1 VPHPTLGLPPRD
13 LTVGLPAAAE
23 RIRAAQPRLIARA
36 LEVAAA
42 LDPTFTTRHD
52 DLSLRRFARDL
63 ETLVERIALA
73 VAGNDPSYASRWAE
87 WLAPTYRRRR
97 VPMDDLV
104 TLSEGVRAAL
114 PAVLAPNEM
123 PAADA
128 ALDAGIA
135 VFRWHR
141 RLGGDARRRNRI
153 LQAIYRGA

>member
-23 RIRAAQPRLIARA
+23 RMRAARPRLIART
-36 LEVAAA
+36 LEVAASI
-42 LDPTFTTRHD
+42 DPTFTTRHD

-63 ETLVERIALA
+63 ETYIEQVALG
-73 VAGNDPSYASRWAE
+73 VAGDDPSYLSRWAE

-104 TLSEGVRAAL
+104 TLSEGLRSAL

-123 PAADA
+123 PPADA
-128 ALDAGIA
+128 AIDAGIA

>member
-1 VPHPTLGLPPRD
+1 MPHPTLGLPPRD
-13 LTVGLPAAAE
+13 LTAGLPAAAE
-23 RIRAAQPRLIARA
+23 RLRVAQPRLVARA
-36 LEVAAA
+36 LEVAASI
-42 LDPTFTTRHD
+42 DPTFTSRND
-52 DLSLRRFARDL
+52 DLALRKFARDL
-63 ETLVERIALA
+63 ETYLERVALA
-73 VAGNDPSYASRWAE
+73 VAGGDPWFAGQWAE

-104 TLSEGVRAAL
+104 TLSEGLRSAI

-123 PAADA
+123 PSAEA
-128 ALDAGIA
+128 ALDAAIA